1 MKTQKKSCFFQLS
14 KVKHL
19 GKAASEGDK
28 ETDVYRRVPRG
39 EGQGSQDA
47 QRGRGAP
54 EKLP

>member
-47 QRGRGAP
+47 QRGWGAP